1 MDFVPRSSTWLYRHH
16 HHRVSSNLL
25 FSFQKL
31 GVMEFVFRGN
41 KNDYGDLFIEPAK
54 DGSIRLSIRSKNATG
69 QYNHVLSAE
78 EFDLLCK
85 IRELSII
92 DKEVKL

>member
-1 MDFVPRSSTWLYRHH
+1 
-16 HHRVSSNLL
+16 
-25 FSFQKL
+25 
-31 GVMEFVFRGN
+31 MEFVFRGKN
-41 KNDYGDLFIEPAK
+41 NDYGDLFIEPAK
-54 DGSIRLSIRSKNATG
+54 DGSVRLSIRSKNATG

-92 DKEVKL
+92 NKEVKL